1 MGYDKDVMTIAVV
14 GKLLVFALAFL
25 LLWFG
30 NRRGWKWYILDKAIE
45 NFSAKAEKFFIGYN
59 FIFMDIFTVFWIVSS

>member
-1 MGYDKDVMTIAVV
+1 MGYDTDVMIVAVV

-30 NRRGWKWYILDKAIE
+30 NRRGWKWAHHPDWKCQYTRLQE
-45 NFSAKAEKFFIGYN
+45 VGC
-59 FIFMDIFTVFWIVSS
+59 

>member
-1 MGYDKDVMTIAVV
+1 V
-14 GKLLVFALAFL
+14 
-25 LLWFG
+25 
-30 NRRGWKWYILDKAIE
+30 NIE